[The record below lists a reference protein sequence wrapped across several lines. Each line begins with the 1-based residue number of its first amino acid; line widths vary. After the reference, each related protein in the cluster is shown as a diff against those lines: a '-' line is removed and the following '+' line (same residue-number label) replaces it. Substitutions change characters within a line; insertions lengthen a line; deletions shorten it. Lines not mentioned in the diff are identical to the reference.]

1 MQRLDASTTL
11 PGGRRIRLRLPHAS
25 DREGLRDLL
34 ERTGLVADE
43 LLLGRLRRFDPRGRV
58 SLVAT
63 VLVGRTEVI
72 AGLGTGDRFA
82 DHAELIVADES
93 LAAGVGAALGDALRQ
108 HALRARRVA

>member
-11 PGGRRIRLRLPHAS
+11 RDGSRIRLRLPHAS
-25 DREGLRDLL
+25 DGPGLCELL
-34 ERTGLVADE
+34 ERSGLVPDE

-63 VLVGRTEVI
+63 VLLGRTEII

-82 DHAELIVADES
+82 DHAELIVADET
-93 LAAGVGAALGDALRQ
+93 LAPGVGAVLAGALRE
-108 HALRARRVA
+108 HAVRARRAA